1 MEQLFDE
8 DILLGRGYTTHES
21 LRPLAFST
29 LADLVHHIRTSLSAR
44 DLARAVR
51 LFSKN
56 VHDCTLP
63 VTIQT
68 MSCKLL
74 LNMVDCIRVK
84 AEGKASRELLMKILE
99 VFVLKFKMI
108 SKMQLSFIVNRK

>member
-29 LADLVHHIRTSLSAR
+29 LADLVHHIRTSLSAK
-44 DLARAVR
+44 DLVCAVR

-63 VTIQT
+63 ATIQT

-74 LNMVDCIRVK
+74 LNMVDCIRLK
-84 AEGKASRELLMKILE
+84 AEGEACRELLMKILE
-99 VFVLKFKMI
+99 VFVLKFKII
-108 SKMQLSFIVNRK
+108 SKMQLPFVQTRK